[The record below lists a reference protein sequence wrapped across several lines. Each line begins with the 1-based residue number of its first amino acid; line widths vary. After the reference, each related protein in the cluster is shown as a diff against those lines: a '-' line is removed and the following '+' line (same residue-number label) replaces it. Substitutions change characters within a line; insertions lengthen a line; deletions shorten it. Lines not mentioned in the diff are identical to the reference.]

1 MEQEFWHQRWAEN
14 QIGFHRDSVHP
25 MLMTYW
31 SALNPRLDE
40 EVLVPLC
47 GKSID
52 LNWLAERHER
62 VVGVELSDIAVR
74 AFFSE
79 NLYTPQVYTAPSG
92 HTHYCFDE
100 LELISGDFFTAR
112 LQPAPLIYDR
122 AALVAMPPS
131 MRQQYVD
138 RVTSL
143 LAPGG
148 RMLLITLF
156 YPQSD
161 DHPPFSMDEQL
172 VRQAYQGMEVTLLD
186 TCTEPCG
193 DRGEQVW
200 LIQAAKS

>member
-25 MLMTYW
+25 MLMRYW
-31 SALNPRLDE
+31 STLCPMPDE
-40 EVLVPLC
+40 TVLVPLC

-52 LNWLAERHER
+52 LNWLAEKHEH
-62 VVGVELSDIAVR
+62 VIGVELSDIAVR

-79 NLYTPQVYTAPSG
+79 NLYTPQVHRAPSG

-112 LQPAPLIYDR
+112 LSPTSLIYDR

-131 MRQQYVD
+131 MRDQYVH
-138 RVTSL
+138 RVRDL

-148 RMLLITLF
+148 RLLLITLF
-156 YPQSD
+156 YPQAD
-161 DHPPFSMDEQL
+161 DNPPFSIDTSIVEEAL
-172 VRQAYQGMEVTLLD
+172 SGLDIRLLE
-186 TCTEPCG
+186 TQTEPEG

-200 LIQAAKS
+200 LIKANA